1 MRKPYFC
8 AVIGKNFGDEGK
20 GLAVDFLADVPGR
33 VLVIRHNGGAQ
44 SGHTVDRPDKRFIFH
59 ELSSGSFCHAD
70 TFWADT
76 YFPDLYKLGE
86 ERDAFYEVAGF
97 YPDIYS
103 DENARITIIDDVLL
117 NMAAESM
124 RGDQR
129 HGSCGMGIY
138 EAQCRSEAGFAITIK
153 ELLSWT
159 EEECLEKLH
168 EIRSVYLPR
177 RLKELRDEISVQLQ
191 KTELHDN
198 SQERAGKTETLKAW
212 HSSLECQDM
221 RNVLPEE
228 YAELLQSDAVLENAV
243 KEIYRNLNYIKPV
256 SDVSSFVRNYDR
268 VIFENGQ
275 GLLLDSENKEFSP
288 HVTASRTGLT
298 NPCELLKRW
307 AFTLDEAVYVTRSY
321 VTRHGAGPLPCECD
335 GVELGIME
343 EDHTNVENPW
353 QGSLRYARHE
363 SAEHFVAAVREDFKN
378 VTEYHL
384 LPDSQSSKKH
394 PLQAPVCSI
403 MITHLNETDNC
414 VLCGECDY
422 QVGEFCNLPVV
433 RTTFER
439 FYLST
444 TRYAKDINFMK

>member
-20 GLAVDFLADVPGR
+20 GLAVDFLSDVPGK
-33 VLVIRHNGGAQ
+33 VLVVRHNGGAQ
-44 SGHTVDRPDKRFIFH
+44 SGHTVDRPDKRFVFH

-86 ERDAFYEVAGF
+86 EMDAFYETAGF
-97 YPDIYS
+97 YPDIYA

-117 NMAAESM
+117 NMAAESV
-124 RGDQR
+124 RGSHR

-153 ELLSWT
+153 ELLAWT
-159 EEECLEKLH
+159 EEECLEKLR

-177 RLKELRDEISVQLQ
+177 RLKELWEEISVQLQ
-191 KTELHDN
+191 KTELYDN
-198 SQERAGKTETLKAW
+198 SQERVSKTETLKALQ
-212 HSSLECQDM
+212 SAAECQDM

-243 KEIYRNLNYIKPV
+243 KEIFRNLNYIKPV

-343 EDHTNVENPW
+343 EDHTNLENPW
-353 QGSLRYARHE
+353 QGGLRYARHE
-363 SAEHFVAAVREDFKN
+363 SVERFVAAVQEDLKN
-378 VTEYHL
+378 VPEHHFLPALQSGKKYHY
-384 LPDSQSSKKH
+384 PE
-394 PLQAPVCSI
+394 PLCSL
-403 MITHLNETDNC
+403 MITHLNETGNC
-414 VLCGECDY
+414 VLCNERDYPIGKFCD
-422 QVGEFCNLPVV
+422 LPDV
-433 RTTFER
+433 RTTFDR
-439 FYLST
+439 FYLSS
-444 TRYAKDINFMK
+444 TRYAKDTKIMK